1 MSFRR
6 NLYCLI
12 SGGKRS
18 GTVTIQS
25 VGIRQIG
32 QNPGFVF

>member
-1 MSFRR
+1 MSFGR

-12 SGGKRS
+12 NSRKRN
-18 GTVTIQS
+18 GTITIQS

-32 QNPGFVF
+32 QNPGLVF